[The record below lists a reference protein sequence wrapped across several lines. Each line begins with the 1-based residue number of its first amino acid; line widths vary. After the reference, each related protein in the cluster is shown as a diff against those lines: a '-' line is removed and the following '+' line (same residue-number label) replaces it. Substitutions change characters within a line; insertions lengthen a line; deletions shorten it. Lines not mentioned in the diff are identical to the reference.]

1 MQLTIFTPTYNR
13 EKYLTILYNSL
24 KEQSNK
30 SFQWVVV
37 DDGSSDGT
45 DKLIEKFKQEK
56 KINIEYYKQVNSGK
70 HIAHNKGVELCNTEL
85 FFCVDSDDYL
95 PINSVEYILSTWNN
109 SRERDKS
116 VGIVALKGYSNGN
129 IMGNNMPKKIKK
141 STLSDL
147 YNIYGKKGEMAL
159 IFNTK
164 YLKENLFPVFRG
176 EKFLS
181 EEVLYNEL
189 DNIGPLIILDKL
201 IYIMEYLDTGI
212 TRNYIK
218 AWRSSP
224 NGVICLLKSRY
235 TKANN
240 LKGIKK
246 IYNLIKVILVINS
259 FCIDRNISILK
270 NTPNRILSSILVIPS
285 FGVFFLKFKK
295 NII

>member
-181 EEVLYNEL
+181 EEVLY
-189 DNIGPLIILDKL
+189 I
-201 IYIMEYLDTGI
+201 
-212 TRNYIK
+212 
-218 AWRSSP
+218 
-224 NGVICLLKSRY
+224 
-235 TKANN
+235 
-240 LKGIKK
+240 
-246 IYNLIKVILVINS
+246 
-259 FCIDRNISILK
+259 
-270 NTPNRILSSILVIPS
+270 
-285 FGVFFLKFKK
+285 
-295 NII
+295 